1 MQYILIL
8 FGWLATVGVYQ
19 SNKPLPEGLNY
30 RSEVHQVAEGDIEFL
45 ADLTYEDSTGTI
57 IHDQEIYDT
66 IDSLVNGAEKY
77 IYIDMF
83 LFNSFLGPANY
94 AYRELSPELTKSL
107 ILKKVANPNIKIDFI
122 TDPLNTLYG
131 GYKAPELQF
140 LKDSDINVIITDLMK
155 TRDNTYLYSPVW
167 RTFIQWF
174 GNTDKGGKYNNP
186 LLEGGDNVTLRSY
199 LALGNL
205 KSNHRKVVVVDSG
218 DNMVSLITSHN
229 SHSASSDF
237 SNVGLMVKGDIWKD
251 IIYSENAIANF
262 SGGKLQIDSSLV
274 RNKNII
280 NKDLPYKVTFL
291 TEQQINKEL
300 VSTFSNLVSGDSLMI
315 AAFYLSKRDIVKSI
329 LKASKKGA
337 DVRVILDP
345 NIHGFGYEKYGVP
358 NQPSAH
364 ELLKKSDRNIKLR
377 WYKTHGEQFHTKF
390 NFIKYHNGTSKVI
403 LGNSN
408 LTKKNL
414 GGFNLETELIV
425 EAESNT
431 PLIRE
436 IDDYYEKIWSN
447 HNGNIYTV
455 DYDYF
460 KDESLKKKLNY
471 RIKEP
476 LGIAFY

>member
-8 FGWLATVGVYQ
+8 FGWLITVGVYQ
-19 SNKPLPEGLNY
+19 SHKPLPDGLNY

-45 ADLTYEDSTGTI
+45 ADLTYEDSLGNI

-83 LFNSFLGPANY
+83 LFNSFKGPANY
-94 AYRELSPELTKSL
+94 AYRELSTELTKSL
-107 ILKKVANPNIKIDFI
+107 VLKINADPNMKIDFL

-131 GYKAPELQF
+131 GYKSPELQ
-140 LKDSDINVIITDLMK
+140 LLQNSDINVIITDLRK
-155 TRDNTYLYSPVW
+155 TRDNTYLFSPVW

-174 GNTDKGGKYNNP
+174 GNTDEGGKFKNP
-186 LLEGGDNVTLRSY
+186 LLEGGDKVTLRSY
-199 LALGNL
+199 LAFGNL
-205 KSNHRKVVVVDSG
+205 KANHRKILVVDSG
-218 DNMVSLITSHN
+218 DEMVSLITSHN

-237 SNVGLMVKGDIWKD
+237 SNVGLIVKGDIWKD
-251 IIYSENAIANF
+251 IIYSENAIADF
-262 SGGKLQIDSSLV
+262 SGGKLQVDSLSV
-274 RNKNII
+274 KNKSNSD
-280 NKDLPYKVTFL
+280 NDLPYKVTFL
-291 TEQQINKEL
+291 TEKQINKEL
-300 VSTFSNLVSGDSLMI
+300 VNSFRNLSEGDSLMI

-329 LKASKKGA
+329 LKASKNGA
-337 DVRVILDP
+337 DVRIILDP

-358 NQPSAH
+358 NQASAH
-364 ELLKKSDRNIKLR
+364 ELIRKSNGNIKLR

-390 NFIKYHNGTSKVI
+390 NYIKYDNGISKVI

-425 EAESNT
+425 ESNSNM
-431 PLIRE
+431 PLFRE
-436 IDDYYEKIWSN
+436 IDEYYYKIWNNSD
-447 HNGNIYTV
+447 GNTYTV
-455 DYDYF
+455 EYDEL
-460 KDESLKKKLNY
+460 KDESIKKMLNY

-476 LGIAFY
+476 LGIAVY

>member
-19 SNKPLPEGLNY
+19 SHKPLPEGLNY
-30 RSEVHQVAEGDIEFL
+30 RSKVHQVAEGDIKFL
-45 ADLTYEDSTGTI
+45 ADLTYEDSLGNI
-57 IHDQEIYDT
+57 IHDHEIYDT
-66 IDSLVNGAEKY
+66 IDSLVSDAEKY

-94 AYRELSPELTKSL
+94 AYRELSPELTKTL
-107 ILKKVANPNIKIDFI
+107 ISKKFANPNIKIDFV
-122 TDPLNTLYG
+122 TDPLNTFYG
-131 GYKAPELQF
+131 GYKAPELQ
-140 LKDSDINVIITDLMK
+140 LLQNSGINVVITDLRK

-174 GNTDKGGKYNNP
+174 GNKDKGGRFKHP
-186 LLEGGDNVTLRSY
+186 LLEDGGKVTFRSY
-199 LALGNL
+199 LAFGNL
-205 KSNHRKVVVVDSG
+205 KANHRKVVIADSG
-218 DNMVSLITSHN
+218 DNMVSLIASHN

-262 SGGKLQIDSSLV
+262 SGGELQIDSVLIK
-274 RNKNII
+274 NKNII
-280 NKDLPYKVTFL
+280 NNNLPYSVTFL

-300 VSTFSNLVSGDSLMI
+300 VSSFNSLSEGDSLMV

-329 LKASKKGA
+329 LKASKNGA
-337 DVRVILDP
+337 DVRIILDP
-345 NIHGFGYEKYGVP
+345 NIHGFGYKKYGVP
-358 NQPSAH
+358 NQASAH
-364 ELLKKSDRNIKLR
+364 ELLKKSDGNIKLR

-390 NFIKYHNGTSKVI
+390 NFIKYLDGTSRVI

-414 GGFNLETELIV
+414 GGFNLEAELIV
-425 EAESNT
+425 EAGSNT

-436 IDDYYEKIWSN
+436 IDNYYEKIWN
-447 HNGNIYTV
+447 NNKGNIYTV
-455 DYDYF
+455 DYDVL
-460 KDESLKKKLNY
+460 KDESFWKMLNY

-476 LGIAFY
+476 LGIAIY